1 MNKSIKFCMTLI
13 SLILI
18 IILIAPNVSAHR
30 NSEFVYEYN
39 GKTIGKITNP
49 ENDYGTY
56 YFPVAEILSAIDSN
70 TKETY
75 LGRVG
80 AYDTSQIIFR
90 ESCYEF
96 KLSSKVTIY
105 DKECKTVKGSID
117 ISRKQ
122 LFLDNNKVFMPA
134 FIFEDILGEGTT
146 VSLYTDRIIIRT
158 KDYAEDI
165 KENNKVILIKVNDPW
180 MYVNEEIKKL
190 DPQGGSHPVM
200 QDGRTLLPVAAIISE
215 FGGSTVWNAK
225 EQKASITLLNNKV
238 DIWIDKKKAL
248 VNGVEKTLDVG
259 PKIIDSRTMVPLR
272 FVSENLG
279 LKIGWDNANLTAGI
293 YYGDFDTIPSSYSSY
308 FKYKEQ
314 QKTTEK
320 TVQAEVTYNTTDPL
334 DKKGIRI
341 NIGDVVSA
349 EGMFSGSVKDI
360 NGSKILVYWDSK
372 SILIPNGDEEFW
384 GLVTGIKY
392 KTNQWLEARTV
403 TVENSGH

>member
-1 MNKSIKFCMTLI
+1 MTFV

-18 IILIAPNVSAHR
+18 IVLIAPSVSAQR
-30 NSEFVYEYN
+30 NSEFIYEYN
-39 GKTIGKITNP
+39 GKTIGKIANP
-49 ENDYGTY
+49 ENDYGIY
-56 YFPVAEILSAIDSN
+56 YFPVAEILSAMDSN

-75 LGRVG
+75 LGRIG
-80 AYDTSQIIFR
+80 AYETSQITFR

-122 LFLDNNKVFMPA
+122 LFLDDNKVFMPA

-158 KDYAEDI
+158 KEYAEDI
-165 KENNKVILIKVNDPW
+165 KKNNKVILIKVNDPW

-190 DPQGGSHPVM
+190 DPQGGSLPVM
-200 QDGRTLLPVAAIISE
+200 QDGRTLLPIAAIISE

-225 EQKASITLLNNKV
+225 EQKASITLFNKKV
-238 DIWIDKKKAL
+238 DIWIGKTKAL
-248 VNGVEKTLDVG
+248 VNGVEKALDVG
-259 PKIIDSRTMVPLR
+259 PKIVDSRVMVPLR

-279 LKIGWDNANLTAGI
+279 LQIGWDKANLTAGI
-293 YYGDFDTIPSSYSSY
+293 YYGDFDTIPNSYTSY

-314 QKTTEK
+314 QNTTGKTD
-320 TVQAEVTYNTTDPL
+320 QAEVTYNTTDPL

-341 NIGDVVSA
+341 NIGDIVSA
-349 EGMFSGSVKDI
+349 EGIFSGSVKDI
-360 NGSKILVYWDSK
+360 NGTKILVYWDSK
-372 SILIPNGDEEFW
+372 SILVPNGDEAFW

-403 TVENSGH
+403 TIESSGH